1 MTRQKHLSPL
11 LSYSDCLELL
21 HTAKVSIFFLCIF
34 TLNDLAT
41 VQDVIQMDDDE
52 GGILPDPAE
61 KLEELLTR

>member
-21 HTAKVSIFFLCIF
+21 HTAKVSVFFLCIF

-41 VQDVIQMDDDE
+41 AQDVIQMDDDE

-61 KLEELLTR
+61 KFEELLTR